1 MVIDAFWTNQ
11 LWMDGS
17 GGARKEGGMSLPE
30 PAPVTM
36 AVLPASDTAIEK
48 QATTSTLL

>member
-1 MVIDAFWTNQ
+1 MEINAFGRNQ
-11 LWMDGS
+11 LWTDKDEPE
-17 GGARKEGGMSLPE
+17 RGGMSLPE

-48 QATTSTLL
+48 